1 MTGFN
6 YKIIGYQMTG
16 QKLET
21 PLIKKLKMIR
31 NVILIVFIGVAFTL
45 TAITV
50 TKWLS
55 FDTAYDAGVRDAYRA
70 KNGFKDKGK
79 SYAGASGEGRLMETE
94 DKSGR

>member
-6 YKIIGYQMTG
+6 HKIIAYQMTG

-21 PLIKKLKMIR
+21 PLIKKLKTIR
-31 NVILIVFIGVAFTL
+31 NWILIALIGVAVTL
-45 TAITV
+45 SAITV
-50 TKWLS
+50 TKWIS

-79 SYAGASGEGRLMETE
+79 SYAGASGEGRVMENK
-94 DKSGR
+94 DGR